1 MKNKK
6 IYKAIACVSVW
17 LTVVIACIGFACFKS
32 SKVKAGVILDEN
44 LVLQGS
50 GANYYIEKSNI
61 TDAYFVGFDYATFS
75 GSVNVG
81 AICINSATS
90 YAHNKTLWHIFCTG
104 IRGDI
109 PNKMLLQVYCS
120 KASGFSAIGLVGN
133 DYANTT
139 SSWVEG
145 YAATTQSGETFY
157 AVNINEMITRIKQ
170 ASTNNNDLLENYSY
184 RIFSPSSSN
193 AIFKKSISINAV
205 DNIYDLQQGDAAIIY
220 ISDVS
225 GFNSSSYIPEITIN
239 WGYIDSSDN
248 TVYAVYSPTVNVMKA
263 PGDLEIWLNIPTDAS
278 GTVYD
283 SVILNQQALLTTI
296 TEGGATANANIY
308 ALYVWLL
315 SDRIQWGLLNFNTA
329 GLPASAQSMN
339 YFTSYTTKYD
349 YINTNTGTMTC
360 RLSISNNFNF
370 ITIKNQPVFSVNTIN
385 TTLRQ
390 GGLLPAWALYNW
402 ARGSAAGYTS
412 GTQAGAAPYQP
423 GNTGYNEIFQ
433 AGYNAGLTAQP
444 AAAWYEAAFTAVDD
458 FLNIHIF
465 PNITFGELFGIPFV
479 ISVVWFIIRM
489 FRGGGSSG

>member
-17 LTVVIACIGFACFKS
+17 LAVVLACVGLSCFKS
-32 SKVKAGVILDEN
+32 SKVKAGVIIDTLP
-44 LVLQGS
+44 VLYS
-50 GANYYIEKSNI
+50 SEYLTTTNYTTGLYFKTKSNI
-61 TDAYFVGFDYATFS
+61 LQSGTTTVFNVYINNTSSGVFDQRGTISIFGINQEFTGITLNYYAYSSSAGGTGGNLTASGNRYYKIFDDFIYISMDNIFTDILALGNNQSLLGNYTIQLRANGTADAYY
-75 GSVNVG
+75 
-81 AICINSATS
+81 
-90 YAHNKTLWHIFCTG
+90 KL
-104 IRGDI
+104 
-109 PNKMLLQVYCS
+109 
-120 KASGFSAIGLVGN
+120 
-133 DYANTT
+133 
-139 SSWVEG
+139 SSTI
-145 YAATTQSGETFY
+145 A
-157 AVNINEMITRIKQ
+157 
-170 ASTNNNDLLENYSY
+170 
-184 RIFSPSSSN
+184 P
-193 AIFKKSISINAV
+193 V
-205 DNIYDLQQGDAAIIY
+205 DNIYDLQQGDVAIIY

-225 GFNSSSYIPEITIN
+225 GFDSSSYQPEITIN
-239 WGYIDSSDN
+239 WGYIDSTDN
-248 TVYAVYSPTVNVMKA
+248 TVYAVYAPTVNVMKA
-263 PGDLEIWLNIPTDAS
+263 PGDLEIWLNIPTDAGGS
-278 GTVYD
+278 VYD

-296 TEGGATANANIY
+296 TTGGATANANIY

-315 SDRIQWGLLNFNTA
+315 SDRIQWGLLNFNTS
-329 GLPASAQSMN
+329 GLPASAMSMN

-349 YINTNTGTMTC
+349 YINSNTGSMTC
-360 RLSISNNFNF
+360 RLSISDNFNF

-423 GNTGYNEIFQ
+423 GNSGYNDIYQ
-433 AGYNAGLTAQP
+433 AGYNAGLAAQP

-458 FLNIHIF
+458 FLSIHIF

>member
-1 MKNKK
+1 MKIKK

-17 LTVVIACIGFACFKS
+17 LAVVLAFVGLACFNS
-32 SKVKAGVILDEN
+32 SKVNAGVIIETTLQEATGVYEVPQNAGYYRRIPQPISTSVSEQLGSITYGVPNPWTNRLCSINFTKLNMEFSHATLTVNIMNLGSTLGLTGGQIIVNYIKGNEN
-44 LVLQGS
+44 NDYSYIAVDDIINAVRDLGNNAQIID
-50 GANYYIEKSNI
+50 NY
-61 TDAYFVGFDYATFS
+61 
-75 GSVNVG
+75 
-81 AICINSATS
+81 
-90 YAHNKTLWHIFCTG
+90 
-104 IRGDI
+104 
-109 PNKMLLQVYCS
+109 
-120 KASGFSAIGLVGN
+120 GN
-133 DYANTT
+133 DTLYFR
-139 SSWVEG
+139 G
-145 YAATTQSGETFY
+145 
-157 AVNINEMITRIKQ
+157 
-170 ASTNNNDLLENYSY
+170 
-184 RIFSPSSSN
+184 
-193 AIFKKSISINAV
+193 SINTFFTSQNVISSV

-225 GFNSSSYIPEITIN
+225 GFDSANYQPEITMN
-239 WGYIDSSDN
+239 WGYIDSTDN
-248 TVYAVYSPTVNVMKA
+248 TVYAVYAPTINVMKA

-329 GLPASAQSMN
+329 GLPASAMSMN

-402 ARGSAAGYTS
+402 ARGSAAGFTS

-423 GNTGYNEIFQ
+423 GNTGYNEIYQ
-433 AGYNAGLTAQP
+433 AGYSAGLSAQP
-444 AAAWYEAAFTAVDD
+444 AAAWYEAAFNAVDD

-479 ISVVWFIIRM
+479 ISVVWFIIRS
-489 FRGGGSSG
+489 FRGGGSNG

>member
-17 LTVVIACIGFACFKS
+17 LSVVLACVFLAIGNIKT
-32 SKVKAGVILDEN
+32 KAGVIVEN
-44 LVLQGS
+44 SYSFLGS
-50 GANYYIEKSNI
+50 GASYYIEDNNI
-61 TDAYFVGFDYATFS
+61 NNSIYIGVQYIANNETVNMCSIQIPTANQNNYSTQLFKIVELGF
-75 GSVNVG
+75 
-81 AICINSATS
+81 
-90 YAHNKTLWHIFCTG
+90 
-104 IRGDI
+104 RGDI
-109 PNKMLLQVYCS
+109 NNKIMMRAS
-120 KASGFSAIGLVGN
+120 MSASGNGFSELGLNVSN
-133 DYANTT
+133 YTAL
-139 SSWVEG
+139 SSKWFEDADFIT
-145 YAATTQSGETFY
+145 Y
-157 AVNINEMITRIKQ
+157 NEITYFIVPLKPIID
-170 ASTNNNDLLENYSY
+170 AFKNLSTNNTNVFTDFNLKVFCY
-184 RIFSPSSSN
+184 SSS
-193 AIFKKSISINAV
+193 AAMFKKQNNITSV
-205 DNIYDLQQGDAAIIY
+205 DNIYDLQQGDVAIIY

-225 GFNSSSYIPEITIN
+225 GFNSSSYQPEITIN

-263 PGDLEIWLNIPTDAS
+263 PGDLEIWLNIPTDAG

-315 SDRIQWGLLNFNTA
+315 SDRIQWGLLNFNTG
-329 GLPASAQSMN
+329 GLPASAMSMN

-349 YINTNTGTMTC
+349 YTNTSTGTMTC

-412 GTQAGAAPYQP
+412 GAQAGAAPYQP
-423 GNTGYNEIFQ
+423 GNTGYNEIYQ

-444 AAAWYEAAFTAVDD
+444 AAAWYEAAFAAVDA
-458 FLNIHIF
+458 FLDIHIF
-465 PNITFGELFGIPFV
+465 PSITFGELFGIPFV
-479 ISVVWFIIRM
+479 ITVVYFIIRM
-489 FRGGGSSG
+489 FRGGGSNG